1 MRNRIN
7 LRLARLLAI
16 LMTLCCLTACGE
28 KQEQAEESVAME
40 DLPFGATLQLLDTVA
55 IPIEYDSRYFT
66 EEEMTVL
73 SNYFYAIQTEDTA
86 LYEEVTLDFY
96 TDYVVQQMFQGLV
109 GVDGLLTK
117 IKFSYTPQPSETSIE
132 TETKTN
138 ADVTFTKITITE
150 CEQSTDSIHNNL
162 DNLYPMLNELS
173 GEENYCTEHISD
185 AKFLNL
191 SLSLASGDAT
201 TTLSDQYVFLLC
213 VDGQYVICA

>member
-7 LRLARLLAI
+7 LLLAI

-28 KQEQAEESVAME
+28 KQTQAEESGAAME
-40 DLPFGATLQLLDTVA
+40 DLPFGATLQLLDTAA
-55 IPIEYDSRYFT
+55 IPIEYDFRYFT

-73 SNYFYAIQTEDTA
+73 SNYFYAIQTVDTA
-86 LYEEVTLDFY
+86 LYETVTLDFY

-117 IKFSYTPQPSETSIE
+117 IKFSYTPQSSETSGE
-132 TETKTN
+132 TETS
-138 ADVTFTKITITE
+138 ADVTFTKIIITE

-162 DNLYPMLNELS
+162 DNLFPMLNELS

>member
-1 MRNRIN
+1 MQNRIN

-28 KQEQAEESVAME
+28 KQEQAEGSVAME
-40 DLPFGATLQLLDTVA
+40 DLPFGATLQLLDTAA

-73 SNYFYAIQTEDTA
+73 SNYFYAIQTEDIA
-86 LYEEVTLDFY
+86 LYETVTLDFY

-117 IKFSYTPQPSETSIE
+117 IKFSYTPQSSGTSAE
-132 TETKTN
+132 TETD
-138 ADVTFTKITITE
+138 ADVTFTKIIITE

-162 DNLYPMLNELS
+162 DNLFPMLNELS

>member
-1 MRNRIN
+1 MRNRMD

-16 LMTLCCLTACGE
+16 LMALCCLTACSE
-28 KQEQAEESVAME
+28 KQNKKEESVAME
-40 DLPFGATLQLLDTVA
+40 DLPFGATLRSLDTVEV
-55 IPIEYDSRYFT
+55 PVEYDSRYFT
-66 EEEMTVL
+66 EEAMTAL
-73 SNYFYAIQTEDTA
+73 SNYFYAIQTEDVT
-86 LYEEVTLDFY
+86 LYQEVTLDFY
-96 TDYVVQQMFQGLV
+96 TDYVVQQMFQGLI

-117 IKFSYTPQPSETSIE
+117 LKFSYTPQTS
-132 TETKTN
+132 TTSTDTDTS

-150 CEQSTDSIHNNL
+150 CEQSTDAIHGNL
-162 DNLYPMLNELS
+162 DNLYPMLNTLS

-213 VDGQYVICA
+213 VDGRYVICS